1 MKNVSHF
8 TMRKPEMI
16 RRFGLEIL
24 NRLRTNLTHIN
35 YIAIRSTLVKL
46 EGEENLITGLI
57 VMPEVCHQVT
67 YHIAFSLKGDT
78 AWKF

>member
-1 MKNVSHF
+1 MKNVRHF
-8 TMRKPEMI
+8 TMQKPEMI
-16 RRFGLEIL
+16 RRFGLATL

-57 VMPEVCHQVT
+57 VMPKV
-67 YHIAFSLKGDT
+67 L
-78 AWKF
+78 

>member
-1 MKNVSHF
+1 MSAILPCK
-8 TMRKPEMI
+8 KAEMI
-16 RRFGLEIL
+16 RRFGPEIL

-57 VMPEVCHQVT
+57 VMPDVRYQVT
-67 YHIAFSLKGDT
+67 YHIAFSVKGDT

>member
-1 MKNVSHF
+1 MQ
-8 TMRKPEMI
+8 KPGMI
-16 RRFGLEIL
+16 RRFGLATL

-57 VMPEVCHQVT
+57 VMPKVR
-67 YHIAFSLKGDT
+67 
-78 AWKF
+78 